1 MATKT
6 FDFEFTTLAQDSGQT
21 LTNILFVDDAPADID
36 GLDVEAAAVAGI
48 TITLNVVGDKQV
60 SASNY
65 HVKLTF
71 DPGELAQPEKIALDE
86 SLGGSWGMLCVH
98 EAPDAAGA
106 HEERAPGDV
115 HLYFLYK
122 GDTPRAV
129 TATDPLRLKLLK
141 VGASSR
147 GGTRPTIVSL
157 SLNKQEP
164 AVDKFVMVAGGPGD
178 QLTESVR
185 LSLLAPRIQAAPTLM
200 AAFASSDIILNDGRT
215 GNGLV
220 LRIVNTGLL
229 PIPLSPEGSPNP
241 SRFTLRFEASEQTA
255 DLWALGTASLV
266 GQILIPAK
274 EEKGSWVTDPNWSG
288 NATWTVAHTAG
299 AATWTLTPKAGKTA
313 LAPGEALEVPIG
325 KVVTGHATGRTPL
338 RIGYGGLTGFSDGEL
353 VAFIQKYPLIFAGQ
367 QVGVGTRSPVDDA
380 KLTLQTNSAGFGLLH
395 TAGTV
400 KLVTAVS
407 DSPLVGSWAA
417 LGTITEHNL
426 GFWANGSP
434 LMVLKVD
441 GKLGLC
447 TLNPSETLT
456 VATDPEA
463 TTYGI
468 THTDGTVKLST
479 RILKFS
485 PAEGG
490 HGGGVGTQSNH
501 PLLFYTNGSNPQMT
515 LTKEGKLGIGTTEPS
530 TKLTVHTGH
539 YDGITHTNGTVEL
552 ATRVTDDAG
561 RLGTLGDH
569 HLRFFTGGNDRMTL
583 TAEGKV
589 GIRTTSPSETLTVQ
603 TGDKSFGITHT
614 NGTIEL
620 STYVGYGRAG
630 LETKNNYPLFF
641 STNSGPPQLLIATNG
656 NVGIGTETPGAKLDV
671 NGTLNVRGELKING
685 RKPIEYKTYEGSS
698 STAYV
703 AITTYKHDEWIAV
716 VAGFYVKGNSGDDID
731 WLYVNAA
738 PENGV
743 WTIRAD
749 TSEGDSRG
757 FRVDVIF
764 IRREL
769 VS

>member
-6 FDFEFTTLAQDSGQT
+6 FDFEFATLAQDSGQT
-21 LTNILFVDDAPADID
+21 LTNILFVDDAPTDID
-36 GLDVEAAAVAGI
+36 GLDVEAAAVAGV

-185 LSLLAPRIQAAPTLM
+185 LSLLAPRIQAAPALM
-200 AAFASSDIILNDGRT
+200 AGFVSSDILLNDGDT
-215 GNGLV
+215 ENGLV
-220 LRIVNTGLL
+220 LRIVNTGLQD
-229 PIPLSPEGSPNP
+229 IPLSPEGSSNA

-274 EEKGSWVTDPNWSG
+274 EQDGSWVTDPSWSG

-338 RIGYGGLTGFSDGEL
+338 RIGYSSLPGFGDGEL

-367 QVGVGTRSPVDDA
+367 QVGVGTRGPSE
-380 KLTLQTNSAGFGLLH
+380 KLTVQTGDNKF
-395 TAGTV
+395 
-400 KLVTAVS
+400 
-407 DSPLVGSWAA
+407 
-417 LGTITEHNL
+417 
-426 GFWANGSP
+426 
-434 LMVLKVD
+434 
-441 GKLGLC
+441 
-447 TLNPSETLT
+447 
-456 VATDPEA
+456 
-463 TTYGI
+463 GI
-468 THTDGTVKLST
+468 THTTGTIALST
-479 RILKFS
+479 YIGYGKGSFGTFTDHDLTFLTNHNNKMTLTRGGNLGIGVES
-485 PAEGG
+485 PAEKLHVQGNLRVNG
-490 HGGGVGTQSNH
+490 ELKNHGPFTFRANTDDNPVGEDLARFFNKDDRQV
-501 PLLFYTNGSNPQMT
+501 LT
-515 LTKEGKLGIGTTEPS
+515 LKSDGKLGIGTTDPS
-530 TKLTVHTGH
+530 TKLTVHTGP
-539 YDGITHTNGTVEL
+539 YDGITHTNGTVSL

-561 RLGTLGDH
+561 RLGTLGAH
-569 HLRFFTGGNDRMTL
+569 HLSFFTSGQDRMTL
-583 TAEGKV
+583 TAEGDV
-589 GIRTTSPSETLTVQ
+589 GINTTDTAGKLTIKTEDGKQGLVHTSGAITVSTYIGHNRAGVGTLT
-603 TGDKSFGITHT
+603 SHPIT
-614 NGTIEL
+614 
-620 STYVGYGRAG
+620 
-630 LETKNNYPLFF
+630 FF
-641 STNSGPPQLLIATNG
+641 TNSGAPDMVLAING
-656 NVGIGTETPGAKLDV
+656 NVGIGTENPQAKLDV
-671 NGTLNVRGELKING
+671 NGSLNVRGELKING
-685 RKPIEYKTYEGSS
+685 SKPIEYRTYEGSS

-703 AITTYKHDEWIAV
+703 EITTYKYDEWIAV
-716 VAGFYVKGNSGDDID
+716 VAGFYVKGNNGDDID

-757 FRVDVIF
+757 FRVNVIF